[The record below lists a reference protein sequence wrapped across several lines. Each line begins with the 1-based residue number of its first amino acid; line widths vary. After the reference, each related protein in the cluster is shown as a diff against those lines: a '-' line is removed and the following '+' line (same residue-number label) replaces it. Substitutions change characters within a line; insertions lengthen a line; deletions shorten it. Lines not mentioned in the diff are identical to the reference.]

1 VVTGWLSLADFDA
14 PVLMRRFGW
23 VGEAV
28 QAKKPLSSMKKF
40 VMLWVSHFLFLGEYH
55 AIVK

>member
-1 VVTGWLSLADFDA
+1 MSWLGLVDFDA
-14 PVLMRRFGW
+14 LALMRQFGW

-40 VMLWVSHFLFLGEYH
+40 VMLWVSHFLLLGEYH
-55 AIVK
+55 AIVR

>member
-1 VVTGWLSLADFDA
+1 MMSWLGLVDFDA
-14 PVLMRRFGW
+14 LALMRQFGW

>member
-1 VVTGWLSLADFDA
+1 VVTDWFSLADFDA
-14 PVLMRRFGW
+14 PILMDWRIAG
-23 VGEAV
+23 